1 MNVSICFRSIIFQP
15 PEISRAHPDQNSAT
29 NLHNQW
35 WHNQLFQGT
44 RFQGIFGP
52 AKTNRCTLCHCADN
66 LLQYNKS
73 TMYLRVWC
81 FFFLIK
87 RWGNIVFCP
96 NFCFIIFTWLSKL
109 QKTILKY
116 FLDRHVDFTV
126 GHLLCKELL
135 EESLFLSFCYT
146 HISRHSSKLF
156 LCW

>member
-15 PEISRAHPDQNSAT
+15 PCHQRLAEPIQTRTLLQIYRINGEIISCFKALDFKAFLAQQKLTDAYFVTVLITYCST
-29 NLHNQW
+29 V
-35 WHNQLFQGT
+35 
-44 RFQGIFGP
+44 
-52 AKTNRCTLCHCADN
+52 N
-66 LLQYNKS
+66 LLCI
-73 TMYLRVWC
+73 LG
-81 FFFLIK
+81 FFLIK

-116 FLDRHVDFTV
+116 FFDRHVEFTV